1 MIRFVPFGLEPLF
14 DSVLPLVLSAQAAA
28 AMKNLSCL
36 QIQVD
41 ISEQAYGWRK
51 VGLSCLMVT

>member
-1 MIRFVPFGLEPLF
+1 MTRLVQFGSEPLF
-14 DSVLPLVLSAQAAA
+14 DSVLPPSVLSAQVAA

-41 ISEQAYGWRK
+41 ISELAYGWKK
-51 VGLSCLMVT
+51 VG